1 MRFWVLHI
9 SSYENDPV
17 RKEVAA
23 QLKQAIQDGAM
34 KGSDLHFFA
43 TQCKL
48 YFVLLIF
55 IIFSLVW
62 CNVIMHVYVYLLV
75 SVRVCSM
82 SQIEHDLFPSFE
94 ESTIKLWRPSDQ
106 DLQYLQG

>member
-1 MRFWVLHI
+1 M
-9 SSYENDPV
+9 

-23 QLKQAIQDGAM
+23 KLKQVIQDGAM
-34 KGSDLHFFA
+34 KASDLHFFA
-43 TQCKL
+43 TQCEL
-48 YFVLLIF
+48 YFILLIF

-62 CNVIMHVYVYLLV
+62 CNVLMPVYVYLLV
-75 SVRVCSM
+75 SVHVCCM